1 MTLAACAKLHKTKG
15 GLIDTELNELAV
27 TPTSSPL
34 GVRTVT
40 MVTPVANMAK
50 EERNSRDEK
59 VGAPANGW
67 VTDDNIELIY
77 IRRLVKINRHY
88 SLSSWRVGPVSSDWL
103 IL

>member
-1 MTLAACAKLHKTKG
+1 MTLAACDRLHRTKG
-15 GLIDTELNELAV
+15 GLNDTELKELAV

-50 EERNSRDEK
+50 EARNSRVEK

-88 SLSSWRVGPVSSDWL
+88 SLSYRHFGPAPSEGL

>member
-1 MTLAACAKLHKTKG
+1 
-15 GLIDTELNELAV
+15 
-27 TPTSSPL
+27 
-34 GVRTVT
+34 

-88 SLSSWRVGPVSSDWL
+88 SLST
-103 IL
+103 